1 MSDVN
6 TKVNEE
12 IDVENIKK
20 ELSQLKNKKT
30 SQLSLVW
37 RRFKSN
43 KLALTGFIFV
53 TIVIF
58 VAIFAP
64 VLTPY
69 EPFATS
75 PKDRLMAPSSAHWLG
90 TDAMGRDVLTRLFYG
105 ARIALQIG
113 VLIILFE
120 GVIGILMGVLSGF
133 FGGIIDSIVM
143 RLVDIL
149 RSFPV
154 IILAMAIA
162 GIMGQGLLN
171 VVIALGIVG
180 WTTYARMVR
189 SKILSIKETDY
200 VEAAYSIGESTFS
213 VIMKYVMPNAI
224 PTAIIMICITM
235 PTALI
240 ASATLSFLG
249 VGVQPPSPDWGS
261 MIAAGRA
268 YLLRAR
274 WISTSAGLAIMF
286 TVLGFNFMGDGL
298 RDALDPTTKRN

>member
-1 MSDVN
+1 MEN
-6 TKVNEE
+6 NELAYE
-12 IDVENIKK
+12 KIKEDISNLK
-20 ELSQLKNKKT
+20 RKKSSQM
-30 SQLSLVW
+30 SLVW
-37 RRFKSN
+37 SRFKKN
-43 KLALTGFIFV
+43 RLALVGFIIV
-53 TIVIF
+53 SIVIF
-58 VAIFAP
+58 IAIFAP
-64 VLTPY
+64 LLTPY
-69 EPFATS
+69 NPLDTDPFN
-75 PKDRLMAPSSAHWLG
+75 RLKAPSAEHWLG
-90 TDAMGRDVLTRLFYG
+90 TDELGRDVLTRLFYG
-105 ARIALQIG
+105 SRIALLIG

-120 GVIGILMGVLSGF
+120 GAIGILLGILSGF
-133 FGGIIDSIVM
+133 FGGAIDIVTM
-143 RLVDIL
+143 RIVDIL

-224 PTAIIMICITM
+224 PTAIIMICIMM

-268 YLLRAR
+268 YLLRAP

-286 TVLGFNFMGDGL
+286 TVLGFNFIGDGL

>member
-1 MSDVN
+1 M
-6 TKVNEE
+6 
-12 IDVENIKK
+12 
-20 ELSQLKNKKT
+20 
-30 SQLSLVW
+30 
-37 RRFKSN
+37 
-43 KLALTGFIFV
+43 
-53 TIVIF
+53 
-58 VAIFAP
+58 
-64 VLTPY
+64 
-69 EPFATS
+69 
-75 PKDRLMAPSSAHWLG
+75 
-90 TDAMGRDVLTRLFYG
+90 
-105 ARIALQIG
+105 
-113 VLIILFE
+113 IILFE
-120 GVIGILMGVLSGF
+120 GAIGILLGILSGF
-133 FGGIIDSIVM
+133 FGGAIDVVTM
-143 RLVDIL
+143 RIVDIL

-224 PTAIIMICITM
+224 PTAIIMICIMM

-268 YLLRAR
+268 YLLRAP

-286 TVLGFNFMGDGL
+286 TVLGFNFIGDGL

>member
-1 MSDVN
+1 M
-6 TKVNEE
+6 
-12 IDVENIKK
+12 
-20 ELSQLKNKKT
+20 
-30 SQLSLVW
+30 SLVW
-37 RRFKSN
+37 SRFKKN
-43 KLALTGFIFV
+43 RLAFVGFIIV
-53 TIVIF
+53 SIVIF
-58 VAIFAP
+58 IAIFAP
-64 VLTPY
+64 LLTPY
-69 EPFATS
+69 NPLDTDPFN
-75 PKDRLMAPSSAHWLG
+75 RLKAPSAEHWLG
-90 TDAMGRDVLTRLFYG
+90 TDELGRDVLTRLFYG
-105 ARIALQIG
+105 SRIALLIG

-120 GVIGILMGVLSGF
+120 GAIGILLGILSGF
-133 FGGIIDSIVM
+133 FGGAIDIVTM
-143 RLVDIL
+143 RIVDIL

-224 PTAIIMICITM
+224 PTAIIMICIMM

-268 YLLRAR
+268 YLLRAP

-286 TVLGFNFMGDGL
+286 TVLGFNFIGDGL

>member
-1 MSDVN
+1 MMKNNDQAYE
-6 TKVNEE
+6 K
-12 IDVENIKK
+12 IKTDISK
-20 ELSQLKNKKT
+20 LKRKKSSQM
-30 SQLSLVW
+30 SLVW
-37 RRFKSN
+37 SRFKKN
-43 KLALTGFIFV
+43 RLALVGFIIV
-53 TIVIF
+53 SIVIF
-58 VAIFAP
+58 IAVFAP
-64 VLTPY
+64 MLTPFDPL
-69 EPFATS
+69 ETDPFN
-75 PKDRLMAPSSAHWLG
+75 RLKAPSAEHWLG
-90 TDAMGRDVLTRLFYG
+90 TDELGRDVLTRLFYG
-105 ARIALQIG
+105 SRIALIIG

-120 GVIGILMGVLSGF
+120 GFIGIMLGVFSGF
-133 FGGIIDSIVM
+133 FGGAIDVITM
-143 RLVDIL
+143 RVVDIL

-180 WTTYARMVR
+180 WTTYTRMVR

-224 PTAIIMICITM
+224 PTAIIMVCIMM

-261 MIAAGRA
+261 MIAAGRV
-268 YLLRAR
+268 YLLRAP
-274 WISTSAGLAIMF
+274 WVSTSAGLAIMF

>member
-1 MSDVN
+1 
-6 TKVNEE
+6 
-12 IDVENIKK
+12 
-20 ELSQLKNKKT
+20 
-30 SQLSLVW
+30 VW

-53 TIVIF
+53 SIIIF

-162 GIMGQGLLN
+162 GIMGQGLYN

-189 SKILSIKETDY
+189 SKILSIKEADY
-200 VEAAYSIGESTFS
+200 IEAGYSIGESTFS
-213 VIMKYVMPNAI
+213 IITRYIIPNAI
-224 PTAIIMICITM
+224 PTAIVMISIMM

-249 VGVQPPSPDWGS
+249 LGVQPPTPSWGS
-261 MIAAGRA
+261 MVAAGRD
-268 YLLRAR
+268 YLLQAP
-274 WISTSAGLAIMF
+274 WISTSAGFFIMF
-286 TVLGFNFMGDGL
+286 TVLGFNFIGDGL
-298 RDALDPTTKRN
+298 RDALDPTTKH

>member
-1 MSDVN
+1 MEN
-6 TKVNEE
+6 NELAYE
-12 IDVENIKK
+12 KIKEDISNLK
-20 ELSQLKNKKT
+20 RKKSSQM
-30 SQLSLVW
+30 SLVW
-37 RRFKSN
+37 SRFKKN
-43 KLALTGFIFV
+43 KLALVGFIIV
-53 TIVIF
+53 SIVIF
-58 VAIFAP
+58 IAIFAP
-64 VLTPY
+64 LLTPY
-69 EPFATS
+69 NPLDTDPFN
-75 PKDRLMAPSSAHWLG
+75 RLKPPSAEHWLG
-90 TDAMGRDVLTRLFYG
+90 TDELGRDVLTRLFYG
-105 ARIALQIG
+105 SRIALLIG

-120 GVIGILMGVLSGF
+120 GAIGILLGILSGF
-133 FGGIIDSIVM
+133 FGGAIDIVTM
-143 RLVDIL
+143 RIVDIL

-224 PTAIIMICITM
+224 PTAIIMICIMM

-268 YLLRAR
+268 YLLRAP

-286 TVLGFNFMGDGL
+286 TVLGFNFIGDGL

>member
-1 MSDVN
+1 MSEIN
-6 TKVNEE
+6 TNVNEE
-12 IDVENIKK
+12 INVENIKK

-43 KLALTGFIFV
+43 KLALVGFIFV
-53 TIVIF
+53 TMIIF

-69 EPFATS
+69 QPFATNPS
-75 PKDRLMAPSSAHWLG
+75 NRLMAPSSAHWLG

-120 GVIGILMGVLSGF
+120 GLIGILMGVISGF

-162 GIMGQGLLN
+162 GIMGQGLYN

-189 SKILSIKETDY
+189 SKILSIKESDY
-200 VEAAYSIGESTFS
+200 IEAGYSIGESTFS
-213 VIMKYVMPNAI
+213 IITRYIIPNAI
-224 PTAIIMICITM
+224 PTAIVMISIMM

-249 VGVQPPSPDWGS
+249 LGVQPPTPSWGS
-261 MIAAGRA
+261 MVSAGRD
-268 YLLRAR
+268 YLLQAP
-274 WISTSAGLAIMF
+274 WISTSAGFFIMF
-286 TVLGFNFMGDGL
+286 TVLGFNFIGDGL
-298 RDALDPTTKRN
+298 RDALDPTTKH

>member
-1 MSDVN
+1 MEN
-6 TKVNEE
+6 NELAYE
-12 IDVENIKK
+12 KIKEDISNLK
-20 ELSQLKNKKT
+20 RKKSSQM
-30 SQLSLVW
+30 SLVW
-37 RRFKSN
+37 SRFKKN
-43 KLALTGFIFV
+43 KLALVGFIIV
-53 TIVIF
+53 SIVIF
-58 VAIFAP
+58 IAIFAP
-64 VLTPY
+64 LLTPY
-69 EPFATS
+69 NPLDTDPFN
-75 PKDRLMAPSSAHWLG
+75 RLKAPSAEHWLG
-90 TDAMGRDVLTRLFYG
+90 TDELGRDVLTRLFYG
-105 ARIALQIG
+105 SRIALLIG

-120 GVIGILMGVLSGF
+120 GAIGILLGILSGF
-133 FGGIIDSIVM
+133 FGGAIDVVTM
-143 RLVDIL
+143 RIVDIL

-224 PTAIIMICITM
+224 PTAIIMICIMM

-268 YLLRAR
+268 YLLRAP

-286 TVLGFNFMGDGL
+286 TVLGFNFIGDGL

>member
-1 MSDVN
+1 M
-6 TKVNEE
+6 
-12 IDVENIKK
+12 ENK
-20 ELSQLKNKKT
+20 ELAYEKIKADISKLKRKKSSQM
-30 SQLSLVW
+30 SLVW
-37 RRFKSN
+37 SRFKKN
-43 KLALTGFIFV
+43 KLALVGFIIV

-58 VAIFAP
+58 IAIAAP
-64 VLTPY
+64 ILTPFDPL
-69 EPFATS
+69 ETDPFN
-75 PKDRLMAPSSAHWLG
+75 RLKAPSSEHWLG
-90 TDAMGRDVLTRLFYG
+90 TDELGRDVLTRLFYG
-105 ARIALQIG
+105 SRIALIIG

-120 GVIGILMGVLSGF
+120 GFIGIILGVVSGF
-133 FGGIIDSIVM
+133 FGGVIDVITM
-143 RLVDIL
+143 RVVDIL

-180 WTTYARMVR
+180 WTTYTRMVR

-224 PTAIIMICITM
+224 PTAIIMVCIMM

-261 MIAAGRA
+261 MIAAGRG
-268 YLLRAR
+268 YLLRAP
-274 WISTSAGLAIMF
+274 WVSTSAGLAIMF

>member
-1 MSDVN
+1 M
-6 TKVNEE
+6 
-12 IDVENIKK
+12 
-20 ELSQLKNKKT
+20 
-30 SQLSLVW
+30 SLVW
-37 RRFKSN
+37 SRFKKN
-43 KLALTGFIFV
+43 RLALVGFIIV
-53 TIVIF
+53 SIVIF
-58 VAIFAP
+58 IAIFAP
-64 VLTPY
+64 LLTPY
-69 EPFATS
+69 DPLDTDPFN
-75 PKDRLMAPSSAHWLG
+75 RLKAPSAEHWLG
-90 TDAMGRDVLTRLFYG
+90 TDELGRDVLTRLFYG
-105 ARIALQIG
+105 SRIALLIG

-120 GVIGILMGVLSGF
+120 GAIGIILGILSGF
-133 FGGIIDSIVM
+133 FGGVIDMVTM
-143 RLVDIL
+143 RIVDIL

-224 PTAIIMICITM
+224 PTAIIMICIMM

-268 YLLRAR
+268 YLLRAP

-286 TVLGFNFMGDGL
+286 TVLGFNFIGDGL
-298 RDALDPTTKRN
+298 RDALDPTTKQN

>member
-1 MSDVN
+1 MRLMEN
-6 TKVNEE
+6 NELAYE
-12 IDVENIKK
+12 KIKEDISNLK
-20 ELSQLKNKKT
+20 RKKSSQM
-30 SQLSLVW
+30 SLVW
-37 RRFKSN
+37 SRFKKN
-43 KLALTGFIFV
+43 RLALVGFIIV
-53 TIVIF
+53 SIVIF
-58 VAIFAP
+58 IAIFAP
-64 VLTPY
+64 LLTPY
-69 EPFATS
+69 NPLDTDPFN
-75 PKDRLMAPSSAHWLG
+75 RLKAPSAEHWLG
-90 TDAMGRDVLTRLFYG
+90 TDELGRDVLTRLFYG
-105 ARIALQIG
+105 SRIALLIG

-120 GVIGILMGVLSGF
+120 GAIGILLGILSGF
-133 FGGIIDSIVM
+133 FGGVIDVVTM
-143 RLVDIL
+143 RIVDIL

-224 PTAIIMICITM
+224 PTAIIMICIMM

-261 MIAAGRA
+261 MIAAGRV
-268 YLLRAR
+268 YLLRAP

-286 TVLGFNFMGDGL
+286 TVLGFNFIGDGL

>member
-1 MSDVN
+1 M
-6 TKVNEE
+6 
-12 IDVENIKK
+12 ENDELAYEKIKEDISNLK
-20 ELSQLKNKKT
+20 RKKSSQM
-30 SQLSLVW
+30 SLVW
-37 RRFKSN
+37 SRFKKN
-43 KLALTGFIFV
+43 RLALVGFIIV
-53 TIVIF
+53 SIVIF
-58 VAIFAP
+58 IAIFAP
-64 VLTPY
+64 LLTPY
-69 EPFATS
+69 DPLDTDPFN
-75 PKDRLMAPSSAHWLG
+75 RLKAPSAEHWLG
-90 TDAMGRDVLTRLFYG
+90 TDELGRDVLTRLFYG
-105 ARIALQIG
+105 SRIALLIG

-120 GVIGILMGVLSGF
+120 GAIGIILGILSGF
-133 FGGIIDSIVM
+133 FGGVIDMVTM
-143 RLVDIL
+143 RIVDIL

-213 VIMKYVMPNAI
+213 VIMKYVML
-224 PTAIIMICITM
+224 

-268 YLLRAR
+268 YLLRAP

-286 TVLGFNFMGDGL
+286 TVLGFNFIGDGL
-298 RDALDPTTKRN
+298 RDALDPTTKQN

>member
-1 MSDVN
+1 MEN
-6 TKVNEE
+6 NELVYE
-12 IDVENIKK
+12 KIKEDISNLK
-20 ELSQLKNKKT
+20 RKKSSQM
-30 SQLSLVW
+30 SLVW
-37 RRFKSN
+37 SRFKKN
-43 KLALTGFIFV
+43 KLALVGFIIV
-53 TIVIF
+53 SIVIF
-58 VAIFAP
+58 IAIFEHL
-64 VLTPY
+64 LTPY
-69 EPFATS
+69 DPLDTDPFN
-75 PKDRLMAPSSAHWLG
+75 RLKAPSAEHWLG
-90 TDAMGRDVLTRLFYG
+90 TDELGRDVLTRLFYG
-105 ARIALQIG
+105 SRIALLIG

-120 GVIGILMGVLSGF
+120 GAIGIILGILSGF
-133 FGGIIDSIVM
+133 FGGAIDIVTM
-143 RLVDIL
+143 RIVDIL

-154 IILAMAIA
+154 VILAMAIA

-224 PTAIIMICITM
+224 PTAIIMICIMM

-268 YLLRAR
+268 YLLRAP

-286 TVLGFNFMGDGL
+286 TVLGFNFIGDGL

>member
-1 MSDVN
+1 MEN
-6 TKVNEE
+6 NELAYE
-12 IDVENIKK
+12 KIKEDISNLK
-20 ELSQLKNKKT
+20 RKKSSQM
-30 SQLSLVW
+30 SLVW
-37 RRFKSN
+37 SRFKKN
-43 KLALTGFIFV
+43 RLAFVGFIIV
-53 TIVIF
+53 SIVIF
-58 VAIFAP
+58 IAIFAP
-64 VLTPY
+64 LLTPY
-69 EPFATS
+69 NPLDTDPFN
-75 PKDRLMAPSSAHWLG
+75 RLKAPSAEHWLG
-90 TDAMGRDVLTRLFYG
+90 TDELGRDVLTRLFYG
-105 ARIALQIG
+105 SRIALLIG

-120 GVIGILMGVLSGF
+120 GAIGILLGILSGF
-133 FGGIIDSIVM
+133 FGGAIDIVTM
-143 RLVDIL
+143 RIVDIL

-224 PTAIIMICITM
+224 PTAIIMICIMM

-268 YLLRAR
+268 YLLRAP

-286 TVLGFNFMGDGL
+286 TVLGFNFIGDGL

>member
-1 MSDVN
+1 MSELNSKIENDVN
-6 TKVNEE
+6 
-12 IDVENIKK
+12 VEQIKM
-20 ELSQLKNKKT
+20 ELSKLKNKKT

-43 KLALTGFIFV
+43 RLALVGFIFV
-53 TIVIF
+53 SLIIF

-64 VLTPY
+64 LLTPY
-69 EPFATS
+69 EPFATNPS
-75 PKDRLMAPSSAHWLG
+75 NRLQAPSAAHWLG

-120 GVIGILMGVLSGF
+120 GFIGIMMGVLSGF

-162 GIMGQGLLN
+162 GIMGQGIYN

-189 SKILSIKETDY
+189 SKILSIKESDY
-200 VEAAYSIGESTFS
+200 IEAGYSIGESTFS
-213 VIMKYVMPNAI
+213 IITRYIIPNAI
-224 PTAIIMICITM
+224 PTAIVMISIMM

-249 VGVQPPSPDWGS
+249 LGVQPPTPSWGS
-261 MIAAGRA
+261 MVSAGRD
-268 YLLRAR
+268 YLLQAP
-274 WISTSAGLAIMF
+274 WISTSAGFFIMF
-286 TVLGFNFMGDGL
+286 TVLGFNFIGDGL
-298 RDALDPTTKRN
+298 RDALDPTTKHN